1 MQNVF
6 QTERVKLW
14 KTPGN
19 FSDLNCVKSLW
30 NIVKQRLIKHECTS
44 PVVSNKVISTAIKAW
59 YYNIKLSNMCNNL
72 QSQKKYLEQSKEIQ
86 WN

>member
-19 FSDLNCVKSLW
+19 LSDLNGVKSLW
-30 NIVKQRLIKHECTS
+30 NILKQRLVKHECTS
-44 PVVSNKVISTAIKAW
+44 PVVSKVISTAIKAW
-59 YYNIKLSNMCNNL
+59 YYDAKLSNMCNNL
-72 QSQKKYLEQSKEIQ
+72 QSQKIYLEQSKEIQ